1 MVFQILLLDSIR
13 NTFYYLQTGG
23 IIDIIIPFILIFTVL
38 FTVLKKVPILSE
50 AKHHI
55 AIALAI
61 TFLVII
67 PHITGTIDPRYDVI
81 NIINNS
87 MPTVVL
93 IIFIFL
99 TALILLG
106 LIKGGEAVEFGEIA
120 KGIMGIAAIVL
131 VAIIFARSAG
141 YLQYST
147 WPTWLYWLDDP
158 QLGALVIVILMFAA
172 ITWFITYEKT
182 QGKGAIAWLKK
193 YLPAISKELFGGK
206 PGQTS

>member
-1 MVFQILLLDSIR
+1 MIFQILLLDSIR

-23 IIDIIIPFILIFTVL
+23 IIDILIPFVLIFTVL
-38 FTVLKKVPILSE
+38 FAVLKKVPILKE

-55 AIALAI
+55 AVALAI

-67 PHITGTIDPRYDVI
+67 PHITGTIDPQYDVVQ
-81 NIINNS
+81 IINNS
-87 MPTVVL
+87 LPTVVV

-106 LIKGGEAVEFGEIA
+106 LIKGGDQGVEFGDIA
-120 KGIMGIAAIVL
+120 KSIMGIAAIVL

-141 YLQYST
+141 YLQYTT

-172 ITWFITYEKT
+172 ITWFITHKKET
-182 QGKGAIAWLKK
+182 GKGIWPWLGTNLPKIAEQLGLKK
-193 YLPAISKELFGGK
+193 E
-206 PGQTS
+206 

>member
-1 MVFQILLLDSIR
+1 MIFQILLLDSIR

-23 IIDIIIPFILIFTVL
+23 IIDIIIPFVLIFTVL
-38 FTVLKKVPILSE
+38 FAVLKKVPILKE

-55 AIALAI
+55 AVALAI

-67 PHITGTIDPRYDVI
+67 PHITGTIDPQYDVVQ
-81 NIINNS
+81 IINNS
-87 MPTVVL
+87 LPTVVV

-106 LIKGGEAVEFGEIA
+106 LIKGGDTGVEFGDIA
-120 KGIMGIAAIVL
+120 KSIMGIAAIVL
-131 VAIIFARSAG
+131 VAVIFARSAG
-141 YLQYST
+141 YLQYTT

-172 ITWFITYEKT
+172 ITWFITKKSEA
-182 QGKGAIAWLKK
+182 GKGVLPWLGEN
-193 YLPAISKELFGGK
+193 LPKLAKQMGLK
-206 PGQTS
+206 

>member
-1 MVFQILLLDSIR
+1 MIFQILLMDSIR
-13 NTFYYLQTGG
+13 NTFYYLQSGG
-23 IIDIIIPFILIFTVL
+23 IIDIIIPFVLIFTVL
-38 FTVLKKVPILSE
+38 FAVLKKVPLLAD

-67 PHITGTIDPRYDVI
+67 PHITGTIDPQYDVVQ
-81 NIINNS
+81 IINNS
-87 MPTVVL
+87 LPTVVV

-106 LIKGGEAVEFGEIA
+106 LIKGKDAPVEFGDIA
-120 KGIMGIAAIVL
+120 RGIMGIAAIVL

-141 YLQYST
+141 YMQYTT

-158 QLGALVIVILMFAA
+158 QLGGLVIVILMFAA
-172 ITWFITYEKT
+172 ITWFITYKSDP
-182 QGKGAIAWLKK
+182 QKGIWNWLGTNLPKIAEQLGIKK
-193 YLPAISKELFGGK
+193 
-206 PGQTS
+206 